1 MKNLLQPAEF
11 EFAYD
16 NGGTENNGTIDRYTI
31 QLTWENGDSVLI
43 GSNAIASVWS
53 VSEATYIIPEEV
65 ERDKEEGYTDIGD
78 QIEWEQIPDQL
89 KNIVNN
95 YIKEIN

>member
-1 MKNLLQPAEF
+1 MKNLTQPVEF

-16 NGGTENNGTIDRYTI
+16 NGGTESNGTIDRYTI

-53 VSEATYIIPEEV
+53 VNDAYLVQEEI
-65 ERDKEEGYTDIGD
+65 EEDKENGNTNIGNE
-78 QIEWEQIPDQL
+78 ISWEQLPDQL
-89 KNIVNN
+89 KTIVNS
-95 YIKEIN
+95 YINEIN